1 MSRAGQIEVIEVE
14 PVPAVAL
21 GRSTSASRLAH
32 VVEQGLARVRAAVT
46 AARVPTAGAPF
57 VRFTDLAEPF
67 AVDIGIP
74 LSGAHSVPTL
84 RSTILPGGKAASLWL
99 DGDVARLVGAL
110 EQMQRHLGA
119 DAAGH
124 PWARL
129 WPGTAQDE
137 PGIQLVWPVRTR

>member
-21 GRSTSASRLAH
+21 GRSTSGDRLAR
-32 VVEQGLARVRAAVT
+32 VVEQGIARVRAAVT

-57 VRFTDLAEPF
+57 VRFTDRADPI

-74 LSGAHSVPTL
+74 LAGAHSVPTL
-84 RSTILPGGKAASLWL
+84 RSTILPGGKAASRWH
-99 DGDVARLVGAL
+99 DGDVAGLVTAL
-110 EQMQRHLGA
+110 DEMQQDVGS

-124 PWARL
+124 PWAWL
-129 WPGTAQDE
+129 WPGTAHDE
-137 PGIQLVWPVRTR
+137 PGIQLVWPLRSR